1 MKQLLLLALFFSLTQ
16 LKGTAQNK
24 NEKELAGAIEK
35 FRLALIDPDAATL
48 ASMVSDDLTYAH
60 STGLVED
67 KAAFIQAL
75 VSGKSDF
82 KTITLSDQRIQL
94 LDKTAV
100 VWHKLAADITDNGNE
115 ASVKLIILTVW
126 QRQKDGWKLVARQAA
141 RQKQ

>member
-1 MKQLLLLALFFSLTQ
+1 MKQLLLLALLFSLTQ

>member
-1 MKQLLLLALFFSLTQ
+1 MKQLLLLALLFSVVQ
-16 LKGTAQNK
+16 IKGIAQNK
-24 NEKELAGAIEK
+24 NEKELIETIEK
-35 FRLALIDPDAATL
+35 LRLALIDPDAATL
-48 ASMVSDDLTYAH
+48 SSLTANELTYAH

-94 LDKTAV
+94 LGKTAV
-100 VWHKLAADITDNGNE
+100 VWHKFAADIVDNGNA

-126 QRQKDGWKLVARQAA
+126 HQQKDGWKLVARQAA
-141 RQKQ
+141 RPK

>member
-1 MKQLLLLALFFSLTQ
+1 MKQLLLLALLFGFIQ

-100 VWHKLAADITDNGNE
+100 VWHTLAADITDNGNE

-126 QRQKDGWKLVARQAA
+126 QRQKDGWKLVARQ
-141 RQKQ
+141 KQ